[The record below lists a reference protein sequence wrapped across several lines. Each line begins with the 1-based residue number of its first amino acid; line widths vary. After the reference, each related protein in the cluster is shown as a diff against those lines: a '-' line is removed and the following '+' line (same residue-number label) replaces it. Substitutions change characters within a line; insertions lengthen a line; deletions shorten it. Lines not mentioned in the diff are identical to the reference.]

1 MQRNKGSFDFF
12 FIPLVINSMNV
23 ATINIRLVG
32 EAIFYSESKA
42 LKFIFKP

>member
-23 ATINIRLVG
+23 ATINIRLVEG
-32 EAIFYSESKA
+32 GDILQRIQSS
-42 LKFIFKP
+42 